1 MNHKQFEEIPARSR
15 QYSWYLRYNPLYME
29 VSMGQIID
37 VGFSIAMLPI
47 LLILYMEVFYN
58 GTNHIIDVGCI
69 AMLPQGSKACAELL
83 RAQEGRPMFWRESST
98 GISVAAFFTA
108 RALGD
113 SAWDRCDVRRKWA
126 GYGWIYY
133 TYATYVHQHVLI
145 DVKICWSFFLG
156 LNQLNIYPFRFSL
169 HGGST
174 INRQVLSS
182 AEEIS
187 LMCSCCAVPTSCTL
201 TGRML
206 CLRKLTEMLVSAKFS
221 QKIYK
226 RIFGL

>member
-1 MNHKQFEEIPARSR
+1 M
-15 QYSWYLRYNPLYME
+15 
-29 VSMGQIID
+29 
-37 VGFSIAMLPI
+37 
-47 LLILYMEVFYN
+47 
-58 GTNHIIDVGCI
+58 
-69 AMLPQGSKACAELL
+69 
-83 RAQEGRPMFWRESST
+83 
-98 GISVAAFFTA
+98 
-108 RALGD
+108 
-113 SAWDRCDVRRKWA
+113 
-126 GYGWIYY
+126 
-133 TYATYVHQHVLI
+133 HQHVLI
-145 DVKICWSFFLG
+145 DVKICLSFFLG

-226 RIFGL
+226 RIFGLWHTCFASCLARFEDFRNGARNKVTPLDAIYYIQGTPSVHCLTPSGITGRLAISELNLWKGFEVDILLDCFLFKVIKSGLRCVTLL

>member
-1 MNHKQFEEIPARSR
+1 
-15 QYSWYLRYNPLYME
+15 
-29 VSMGQIID
+29 
-37 VGFSIAMLPI
+37 
-47 LLILYMEVFYN
+47 
-58 GTNHIIDVGCI
+58 
-69 AMLPQGSKACAELL
+69 MLPQGSKACAEPSAPGRATNVLARKLHWHQHRSILHSAGLGWLGLGSL
-83 RAQEGRPMFWRESST
+83 RCAPKM
-98 GISVAAFFTA
+98 
-108 RALGD
+108 
-113 SAWDRCDVRRKWA
+113 
-126 GYGWIYY
+126 GWIWLDLLYLCY
-133 TYATYVHQHVLI
+133 LCAWKYVLL
-145 DVKICWSFFLG
+145 DVKIFLSIFLG
-156 LNQLNIYPFRFSL
+156 LNQLNIYPFWFSL

-226 RIFGL
+226 RIFGLWHTCFASCLARFEDFRNGARNKVKPDLMLYIIYKEPLVYIAWRPQESLAVWPFLNSTCEKDLRSIYC